1 MNNDITTSAELGWSP
16 HWQQLFAPHGAAGL
30 VAGRVVRGDR
40 TSSLLATERGIVRAG
55 TAARLL
61 KSGEGQA
68 ALPVAGDWVALSV
81 PDGDGAALIEAVL
94 TRRNAIVRGDA
105 GRTSDVQALA
115 ANVDTVFVVH
125 PIADEPN
132 LRRLERELSVA
143 WSSGAT
149 PVVVLT
155 KSDLSIDAEAAREA
169 VASVAI
175 GVEILAVNGLDGAS
189 AAGLLE
195 HVAAGRTAILLGPSG
210 AGKSTLINALLGEQR
225 QATGGIR
232 EADGRGRH
240 TTVARELVCIPG
252 YGVIIDTPGLRAIG
266 LTGDEDGIALAF
278 PDIEALAPSCRFRDC
293 RHLEEPD
300 CAVREAVETGALD
313 PERLASWH
321 KLQREQQV
329 AATKTDARARAEQ
342 HRQGRIMGRVIKDYY
357 KKTGRP

>member
-1 MNNDITTSAELGWSP
+1 MHDVPTPAELGWSP
-16 HWQQLFAPHGAAGL
+16 HWQELYAPLGAAGL

-40 TSSLLATERGIVRAG
+40 TSSLVATMKGIVRAG

-68 ALPVAGDWVALSV
+68 ALPVVGDWVAVSV

-94 TRRNAIVRGDA
+94 PRRNAIVRSDA
-105 GRTSDVQALA
+105 AGTAAVQALA

-125 PIADEPN
+125 PIAMKPN

-155 KSDLSIDAEAAREA
+155 KSDLSQDAEAALEA

-175 GVEILAVNGLDGAS
+175 GVEIVPVNGLDSAS
-189 AAGLLE
+189 VARLLAY
-195 HVAAGRTAILLGPSG
+195 VAAGRTAILLGPSG

-225 QATGGIR
+225 LATGSIR

-252 YGVIIDTPGLRAIG
+252 HGVIIDTPGLRAIG
-266 LTGDEDGIALAF
+266 LTGDEDGLALAF

-293 RHLEEPD
+293 RHADEPD

-313 PERLASWH
+313 PERLASWR

-329 AATKTDARARAEQ
+329 AAAKTDARARAEE
-342 HRQGRIMGRVIKDYY
+342 HRQGRIMGRVIKDYH
-357 KKTGRP
+357 KRTGKP

>member
-1 MNNDITTSAELGWSP
+1 MHDIPSPVELGWSD
-16 HWQQLFAPHGAAGL
+16 HWQEQFAPHAAAGL
-30 VAGRVVRGDR
+30 IAGRVVRGDR
-40 TSSLLATERGIVRAG
+40 ASSLVATAKGIVRAG

-61 KSGEGQA
+61 KSGGGQA

-81 PDGDGAALIEAVL
+81 PDGDGASLIEAVL
-94 TRRNAIVRGDA
+94 RRRNAIVRSDA
-105 GRTSDVQALA
+105 DGTAAVQALA

-155 KSDLSIDAEAAREA
+155 KSDLSADAEAAREA

-189 AAGLLE
+189 VGGLLG

-232 EADGRGRH
+232 ESDGRGRH

-252 YGVIIDTPGLRAIG
+252 HGVIIDTPGLRAIG

-293 RHLEEPD
+293 RHNEEPG
-300 CAVREAVETGALD
+300 CAVREAVEAGELD
-313 PERLASWH
+313 AGRLASWH

-329 AATKTDARARAEQ
+329 AATKTDARARAEL
-342 HRQGRIMGRVIKDYY
+342 HRQGRIMGRVIKDYH